1 MFSCIGEIKQI
12 TQQAL
17 FNRIS
22 FIQMGNVKLFFIQIR
37 NVISL
42 IQRASLCCHQG
53 LTTRVWRQ
61 GCIFSIYPF
70 SLHGESDLIKHLI
83 AQTGSRVWS
92 GGEMLSNI
100 LAELVDR
107 WEPSSE

>member
-1 MFSCIGEIKQI
+1 MIQKASSCCY
-12 TQQAL
+12 
-17 FNRIS
+17 
-22 FIQMGNVKLFFIQIR
+22 
-37 NVISL
+37 
-42 IQRASLCCHQG
+42 QR

-70 SLHGESDLIKHLI
+70 SLHGESELIKHLI

-100 LAELVDR
+100 LVELVDL
-107 WEPSSE
+107 WETSSEQLVVECAEVAGRAITDTLRG

>member
-1 MFSCIGEIKQI
+1 M
-12 TQQAL
+12 
-17 FNRIS
+17 
-22 FIQMGNVKLFFIQIR
+22 IQK
-37 NVISL
+37 
-42 IQRASLCCHQG
+42 ASSCCHQG

-100 LAELVDR
+100 LVELVDL
-107 WEPSSE
+107 WETSSEQLVVECAEVAGPGITDTLRG